1 MNIKQYLQEF
11 TQELIAQSGADEN
24 FTRSSFVE
32 LMCQS
37 LDDEGFISGFAQTD
51 YKNTTKGIAVDAWS
65 LNEELE
71 CLTLILGDYRD
82 SGGLETLTKTD
93 LEKSLKRLY
102 RFFQASLS
110 KGFCESLEEAMPA
123 AELAWMIR
131 NPIHKISKVMLV
143 VISNAELSASVTT
156 LPNEQLDGYITN
168 YDVWDIGRIYRA
180 NTSGKIRED
189 VWIDFGKDA
198 LPSLPAYI
206 GEETMQSYLLV
217 VPGDIIA
224 NLYQDYGERLL
235 EQNVR
240 TFLQFRGNV
249 NKGIRNTIAN
259 EPQMFFSY
267 NNGLAATADDVVAIE
282 GGRKILKIKNLQIVN
297 GGQTTASIF
306 TARRKDNLDLKK
318 IYVQVK
324 LSVVPP
330 EKVEDVVPRISEYA
344 NTQNKVNAADFFSNH
359 PFHIRIEEFSR
370 RVWGPAQDGKVQQTH
385 WFYERVRG
393 QYNNQQAHLTPA
405 QQKKFLSINPKNQ
418 MFTKTDLCKFILTFD
433 ELPQEVSLGSQ
444 KAFAGSAKSPGF
456 ASKIA
461 KEWEKNDGKTFNEL
475 WFKQLIAKAIFFRQL
490 DRGIY
495 NQSWYRGYKANIVT
509 YALSKF
515 ANMIVQ
521 SGKNF
526 DYLKIWQLQHIP
538 KLIENRLLEIAES
551 VNEILINPPFGKTSN
566 ISEWAKS
573 NECWQLVAAD
583 PKVLGNEF
591 LEYFIHTETVRERE
605 RDGTRNQIIE
615 DSIHALTYVVERGA
629 DYWIRLR
636 DWNTTNRKLTPKEM
650 GILDTACLMPRK
662 LPSEKQTE
670 ILVEAEKRAIENG
683 FYPNV

>member
-385 WFYERVRG
+385 WFYERVRC